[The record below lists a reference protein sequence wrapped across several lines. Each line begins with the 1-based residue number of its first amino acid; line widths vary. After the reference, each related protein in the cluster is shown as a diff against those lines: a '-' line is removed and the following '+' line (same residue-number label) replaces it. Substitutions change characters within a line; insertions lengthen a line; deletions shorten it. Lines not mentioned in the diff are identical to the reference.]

1 MCHCVYRF
9 GIQNKYGM
17 TKKIL
22 TNVIKFGIYDGL
34 VKSQKVGFSVIPA
47 KAGIRTSYFKLF
59 WTPAFAGVTI
69 QETFYETI
77 ICNYKCMPKGG
88 CMDKALVTVKG
99 QVVIPSK
106 LRRKLGIRKGTQ
118 VSLYERNGEIIIKPI
133 TDEYIRSMAGM
144 TGTKGKLL
152 KALREEKAKER
163 AL

>member
-1 MCHCVYRF
+1 
-9 GIQNKYGM
+9 
-17 TKKIL
+17 
-22 TNVIKFGIYDGL
+22 
-34 VKSQKVGFSVIPA
+34 
-47 KAGIRTSYFKLF
+47 
-59 WTPAFAGVTI
+59 
-69 QETFYETI
+69 
-77 ICNYKCMPKGG
+77 
-88 CMDKALVTVKG
+88 MDKALVTVKG